1 MDWDWVALGAAL
13 RARREV
19 LRLTRPELGELA
31 GVHAATIKNYE
42 GGSKAYDKIP
52 KSVTLLEGALGWKTG
67 SAQAVLEG
75 GEPTVVAATASRVE
89 EQRFVRTQEGTYD
102 LIRDLL
108 RGIVGAVA
116 PDTPYSKFL
125 EAEEKALEIAERHG
139 LIVRP
144 GHTGEQSDKA
154 SGDED
159 ANRT

>member
-42 GGSKAYDKIP
+42 SASKAYEKIP
-52 KSVTLLEGALGWKTG
+52 KSVNLLEGALGWRTG

-75 GEPTVVAATASRVE
+75 GSPTVIAEAASRVD
-89 EQRFVRTQEGTYD
+89 EQRFVRTQEGNYD

-116 PDTPYSKFL
+116 PETPYSKFL
-125 EAEEKALEIAERHG
+125 EAEERAIEIAERHG
-139 LIVRP
+139 FIVRSGHSGEEP
-144 GHTGEQSDKA
+144 GKPTGA
-154 SGDED
+154 ED
-159 ANRT
+159 TKRT